1 MGMSLTVIIP
11 TLNEGE
17 SIGPTIDQIPR
28 DVPWLDVK
36 ILVIDGNSTD
46 NTVAEAEKRGA
57 KVVNEPRKGYGRA
70 YKTGFSLVDTD
81 FVATLD
87 GDTTYPAN
95 KIPHVLAFLINH
107 DLDFVTCNRLDRM
120 DRDAMS
126 MTHKIGNWGLTFG
139 TNLFHGINIRDSQSG
154 MWVFK
159 REVIGKVNLTSD
171 GMPLSEEFKIE
182 AFRRGLRAI
191 EIPVP
196 FHSRVG
202 EVKLNTWEDGIWNL
216 WFLVTKMK
224 DFR

>member
-1 MGMSLTVIIP
+1 VV
-11 TLNEGE
+11 EE
-17 SIGPTIDQIPR
+17 CYQIPDLSR
-28 DVPWLDVK
+28 SWISSALPEHGPD
-36 ILVIDGNSTD
+36 
-46 NTVAEAEKRGA
+46 
-57 KVVNEPRKGYGRA
+57 
-70 YKTGFSLVDTD
+70 D

-87 GDTTYPAN
+87 GDTTYPAD
-95 KIPHVLAFLINH
+95 KIPHVLAFLLNNN
-107 DLDFVTCNRLDRM
+107 LDFITCNRLDRM

-139 TNLFHGINIRDSQSG
+139 TNLFHGINIKDSQSG
-154 MWVFK
+154 MWVFR
-159 REVIGKVNLTSD
+159 REVIDKVNLTSD

-216 WFLVTKMK
+216 WFLVTKMR
-224 DFR
+224 DFRD

>member
-36 ILVIDGNSTD
+36 VLVIDGNSTD
-46 NTVAEAEKRGA
+46 NTAAEAEKRGA

-87 GDTTYPAN
+87 GDTTYPAD
-95 KIPHVLAFLINH
+95 KIPHVLAFLINN

-202 EVKLNTWEDGIWNL
+202 EVKLNTWEDGVWNL

>member
-1 MGMSLTVIIP
+1 MGISLTVIIP

-28 DVPWLDVK
+28 DLPWLDVK
-36 ILVIDGNSTD
+36 VLVIDGNSTD
-46 NTVAEAEKRGA
+46 GTVEESEIRGA
-57 KVVNEPRKGYGRA
+57 KVVNESRKGYGRA

-81 FVATLD
+81 YVATLD
-87 GDTTYPAN
+87 GDTTYPAD
-95 KIPHVLAFLINH
+95 KIPHVLAFLINNN
-107 DLDFVTCNRLDRM
+107 LDFVTCNRLDKM
-120 DRDAMS
+120 DSDAMS
-126 MTHKIGNWGLTFG
+126 MTHKVGNWGLALG

-159 REVIGKVNLTSD
+159 KEVIGKVKLTSD

-182 AFRRGLRAI
+182 AFKRGLRAV

-216 WFLVTKMK
+216 WFLVTKMR
-224 DFR
+224 DF